1 MPARCF
7 FTAVLLGCLAASA
20 VEAQAPEPP
29 AYVLL
34 ERVLGEEASGLPL
47 MKEVAAGD
55 PRRAA
60 VDEVFARPF
69 HRFVLGL
76 GREARRLALA
86 RFAGPPED
94 GQKRFGQ
101 PAWFVL
107 MDGGNRPQQGLAIQ
121 RQGGVEEY
129 PDTCYVE
136 LDAEGAVTLIPHE
149 YGHVMMN
156 ECLQGDLPFRPFSL
170 PHTTGAISDA
180 VTAFSEGFGIH
191 FETLAGDR
199 PENAAH
205 WREVRRD
212 DFRADAPPERGDS
225 TRPAFDL
232 MTYSQSYRRYTA
244 IKENVF
250 AFLPRVEERYV
261 AGERPSAAEL
271 LARWTDTTY
280 DPARLRTLEQMVA
293 SEGVIA
299 ALFYR
304 LATTPDAGAEPADP
318 AAPPLPDPRRYAAF
332 FAAFSQ
338 LTPERLERA
347 PAVLVFLEELL
358 EAAGEA
364 ERRRIARVALEVFH
378 YTLVLPDAAEIYAS
392 LHQAGHRLDIAGFRQ
407 RLPGL
412 GTRFREALESYVA
425 DPTLP
430 LARVAPEIW
439 LRNDEVSFT
448 LPILGSFASPLFLD
462 LNTAP
467 VEFLMSLPGVNYAQA
482 RAIAERRSR
491 LGGFA
496 SLEDLAELPEITE
509 DTLEE
514 LRMLV
519 RE

>member
-1 MPARCF
+1 MPARP
-7 FTAVLLGCLAASA
+7 CLAALFSLCLTA
-20 VEAQAPEPP
+20 PAARAQDAEPP

-34 ERVLGEEASGLPL
+34 ERAGGEEVNGLPL
-47 MKEVAAGD
+47 MREIAPDD

-69 HRFVLGL
+69 HRFVLEI

-86 RFAGPPED
+86 RFAGPPEE
-94 GQKRFGQ
+94 GARRFGQ

-107 MDGGNRPQQGLAIQ
+107 MEGGNRPQQGLALQ
-121 RQGGVEEY
+121 REGGVEEY

-136 LDAEGAVTLIPHE
+136 LDAESAVTLIPHE

-156 ECLQGDLPFRPFSL
+156 ECLPGDLPRHASSL
-170 PHTTGAISDA
+170 PHTTGAISDD

-199 PENAAH
+199 PENAAF

-225 TRPAFDL
+225 TRAAFDL
-232 MTYSQSYRRYTA
+232 MTYSQSYRRYGA

-250 AFLPRVEERYV
+250 AFLPRVQEEYV
-261 AGERPSAAEL
+261 AGKRPDAAAL

-280 DPARLRTLEQMVA
+280 DPARLKTLEQMVA

-304 LATTPDAGAEPADP
+304 LATTPGAGEDP
-318 AAPPLPDPRRYAAF
+318 PDPVAPPLPDARRYAAF
-332 FAAFSQ
+332 FQAFSR
-338 LTPERLERA
+338 LTAERLDKA

-358 EAAGEA
+358 AASDEA
-364 ERRRIARVALEVFH
+364 ERRRIARVAVEVFH
-378 YTLVLPDAAEIYAS
+378 HTLVLPDAAEIYAS
-392 LHQAGHRLDIAGFRQ
+392 LHEAGHRLDIAGFRQ
-407 RLPGL
+407 GLPGI
-412 GTRFREALESYVA
+412 GKRFGEALDRYVA
-425 DPTLP
+425 DPGLP
-430 LARVAPEIW
+430 LQRVAPEIW
-439 LRNDEVSFT
+439 LRSDEIAFT
-448 LPILGSFASPLFLD
+448 LPLLGSFGAPLVLD

-467 VEFLMSLPGVNYAQA
+467 IEFLMALPGIGYPQA
-482 RAIAERRSR
+482 RAIADRRSSQ
-491 LGGFA
+491 GGFR
-496 SLEDLAELPEITE
+496 SLEDLAELPEITA

-514 LRMLV
+514 LGTLV